1 MWMHVLVTRYVLA
14 CGLQLVQTCIVL
26 YMLRFN
32 NLEEVAFPS
41 GKNKSN
47 IIQETEEMFQ
57 SGSKMSFVWQIEIT
71 TVRPCGNRFPFP
83 LLLLCFAFRTCFWQS
98 KMSFYASCNTLV
110 AVPKIGFRGECSQQ
124 LKPTIEHGEQT

>member
-1 MWMHVLVTRYVLA
+1 M
-14 CGLQLVQTCIVL
+14 L
-26 YMLRFN
+26 YIHSLN
-32 NLEEVAFPS
+32 NLEEVTFPS
-41 GKNKSN
+41 GKSKSN

-83 LLLLCFAFRTCFWQS
+83 LLLLCFAFRACFWQS

-110 AVPKIGFRGECSQQ
+110 TVPKIGFRGECSQQ
-124 LKPTIEHGEQT
+124 LKPTTEHGEQT